1 MKTGALLFAPA
12 QYENLL
18 SFPIKGVPFFLFS
31 AVKLAGLLGNENV
44 VIASDSGL
52 ILEMAQQFG
61 YASTALPENDPAD
74 PGKNPIIKN
83 LFSETK
89 DCLIASFA
97 GMPYVSK
104 ATILE
109 GIAGIERN
117 NDRIFTSCSIIEEN
131 PGGMFSGRVDE
142 KNMRLPFSFFC
153 TKFEG
158 TTGSAIKKGITV
170 SPAEAQVYTSVEHLA
185 GFAESEDCLSFFRG
199 LSPEILRLLHPHPIK
214 MLLLDIDGVLTD
226 GGMYYTESGDEFKK
240 FDTKDGLAI
249 KMLTKKGFD
258 VGFISA
264 GKNKNLIESR
274 AKLLGVRHCYVGFEP
289 KLQVLDTWL
298 KELGFAYENILYVGD
313 DLVDL
318 DIFNAGV
325 LAACPSDAV
334 KAIREKAKIILTA
347 KGGMGC
353 VRELVDDYLS
363 ALTIS

>member
-18 SFPIKGVPFFLFS
+18 SFPVKGVPFFLYS
-31 AVKLAGLLGNENV
+31 AVKIAGILGNDNV

-52 ILEMAQQFG
+52 IRKLAQQYGF
-61 YASTALPENDPAD
+61 ASTALPVKDTDD
-74 PGKNPIIKN
+74 PGKNSIIKE
-83 LFSETK
+83 LFAEPK
-89 DCLIASFA
+89 DCLIAAFA
-97 GMPYVSK
+97 GMPHVSK

-117 NDRIFTSCSIIEEN
+117 NDRIFTSCPVVEQN
-131 PGGMFSGRVDE
+131 PGAMFSGRVGE
-142 KNMRLPFSFFC
+142 KEMRLPFSFLC

-158 TTGSAIKKGITV
+158 TEASAITMGITA
-170 SPAEAQVYTSVEHLA
+170 SPMEAQVYTSVEHLA
-185 GFAESEDCLSFFRG
+185 GFAESEDSLSFFRG
-199 LSPEILRLLHPHPIK
+199 LSQEILRLLHPHPIK

-240 FDTKDGLAI
+240 FDTRDGLAI
-249 KMLTKKGFD
+249 KMLTKKRFD

-289 KLQVLDTWL
+289 KLGVLDTWL
-298 KELGFAYENILYVGD
+298 KELGFAYENVLYVGD

-325 LAACPSDAV
+325 LAACPADAV
-334 KAIREKAKIILTA
+334 NAIKEKAKIILTA
-347 KGGMGC
+347 KGGMSC
-353 VRELVDDYLS
+353 VRELIDNYPT
-363 ALTIS
+363 AFNIS